1 VLRISHVLRNSF
13 AVRTNFK
20 SLFISPTRDGFKSIQ
35 GIRALNM
42 VALLLC
48 HMVMAK
54 MFLPYLNKTEM
65 SEVSIYIISWI
76 MFLLDMFLSNIV
88 ILFLFHRIC
97 QNRGSS
103 QEEWLIYIQIL
114 SWSLVVCW
122 QRIH

>member
-1 VLRISHVLRNSF
+1 MLRISKVLRNSF

-20 SLFISPTRDGFKSIQ
+20 SLFISPTRDGFKSIE

-54 MFLPYLNKTEM
+54 MFLPYFNKTEM
-65 SEVSIYIISWI
+65 SEVSIYNILWI
-76 MFLLDMFLSNIV
+76 TFYITSFFSNI
-88 ILFLFHRIC
+88 IYLFVFHRIC
-97 QNRGSS
+97 RNRGSS
-103 QEEWLIYIQIL
+103 QEEWLTYTQIL
-114 SWSLVVCW
+114 SWSLVVYW

>member
-1 VLRISHVLRNSF
+1 MLRISSILRNSF

-20 SLFISPTRDGFKSIQ
+20 SLFISPTRDGFKSIE

-42 VALLLC
+42 IALLLC

-65 SEVSIYIISWI
+65 SEVSVYNIFLDNIIHDTFLFYII
-76 MFLLDMFLSNIV
+76 

-103 QEEWLIYIQIL
+103 QEE
-114 SWSLVVCW
+114 
-122 QRIH
+122 